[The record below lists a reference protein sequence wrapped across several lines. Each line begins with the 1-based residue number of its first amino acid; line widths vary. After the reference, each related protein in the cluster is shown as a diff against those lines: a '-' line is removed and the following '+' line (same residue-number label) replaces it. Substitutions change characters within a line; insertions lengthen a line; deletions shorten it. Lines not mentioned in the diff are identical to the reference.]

1 MSYFNCPAGKHLGH
15 VSARK
20 VSNTTGFVCESVFLI
35 VEKALSG
42 FVTIANNFDRFRLKQ
57 YTSDVGTKCH
67 PVWQM
72 GSIHV
77 CSKSIYGR
85 SFVKRIT

>member
-35 VEKALSG
+35 VEKDPFGICNDRKLRPLS
-42 FVTIANNFDRFRLKQ
+42 VKTVHFRLLEQ
-57 YTSDVGTKCH
+57 NATLCGRWAAYMFVPNSYTAEALL
-67 PVWQM
+67 
-72 GSIHV
+72 
-77 CSKSIYGR
+77 R
-85 SFVKRIT
+85 E